1 MDLSSKTNPAPD
13 RFRMELAKD
22 FLAQAK
28 PFTKAL
34 MLRATQLRDQGYKDL
49 KEPEQKP
56 DYLGNDTKFEDI
68 VASSAIATSVGLA
81 QLAAK
86 RIGLEPNFLPGS
98 EIPKEAPT
106 VVAFSLCILHVI
118 NEFLAGDGVTI
129 NLKLALIDTA
139 RMHYLFYGNQ
149 EASERAFEGLKLFKE
164 IQSNDSKDICA
175 WREGMSK
182 LVSIYVLQ
190 WISENLDLKKL
201 DCISLFGKCLKLL
214 LNVGLHGIAQIRDSQ
229 PSV

>member
-1 MDLSSKTNPAPD
+1 MDPSSKANPAPD

-34 MLRATQLRDQGYKDL
+34 MLRATQRGNEGYKDL
-49 KEPEQKP
+49 KKAEGKS
-56 DYLGNDTKFEDI
+56 DYSSNDTKFEDF
-68 VASSAIATSVGLA
+68 VASSAVATSVGLA
-81 QLAAK
+81 QLAAN
-86 RIGLEPNFLPGS
+86 RIGLDPNFRPGS
-98 EIPKEAPT
+98 EIPKEAPN

-149 EASERAFEGLKLFKE
+149 EASERAFEGVKLFKE
-164 IQSNDSKDICA
+164 IQANDSKEMRA

-182 LVSIYVLQ
+182 LVSMYVLQ
-190 WISENLDLKKL
+190 WISENFDLKKL

-214 LNVGLHGIAQIRDSQ
+214 LNVGLHGIAQIRDNQS
-229 PSV
+229 SV